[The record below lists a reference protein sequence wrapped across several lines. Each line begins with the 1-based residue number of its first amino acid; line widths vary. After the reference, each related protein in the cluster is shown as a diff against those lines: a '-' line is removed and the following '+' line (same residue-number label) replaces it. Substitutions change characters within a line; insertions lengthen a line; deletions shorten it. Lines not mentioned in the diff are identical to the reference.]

1 MTTINPSSSVLSALS
16 GLHQAQQA
24 QLVAIKAVGSGS
36 LDMDT
41 MAQAASILQGA
52 QGQGSASAVALVAG
66 LRQQSMFIDM
76 LV

>member
-1 MTTINPSSSVLSALS
+1 MTTINPSSGVLNAMS
-16 GLHQAQQA
+16 GLRQAEQA
-24 QLVAIKAVGSGS
+24 QLVALKAVSSGS

-52 QGQGSASAVALVAG
+52 QGQGSASAIALVAG